1 MSKEKPTKREI
12 ELMMQIAEHLKE
24 ISELKRELWEYRDTL
39 GQLADYILSDDVS
52 SVVFNEIKRWL
63 G

>member
-12 ELMMQIAEHLKE
+12 ELMMQIAGHLKE

-39 GQLADYILSDDVS
+39 GQLADYILSDDVP
-52 SVVFNEIKRWL
+52 SVVLNAIERWL